1 MSESYFP
8 TSRALENLF
17 VNNPQLERV
26 EAYLNRF
33 NPIRTMRMERMEIRH
48 SAILAWLLDPAE
60 THGLGDRFLKAF
72 LAEAYRG
79 NDGVDGPSA
88 LEIIQSD
95 LRDAEVRLEWQKI
108 DIFIL
113 SPRNGW
119 AFIIEN
125 KFDSSQHS
133 NQLQRYLDKV
143 RAIYRGS
150 RELRI
155 CGVLLTL
162 REEVAKV
169 PPFVEIR
176 YEVICGFLPRFLE
189 QEAHVMRPEIAVFIR
204 QYIEIIE
211 EAAGMS
217 SERNE
222 MVKLARELYRSH
234 KKVLDF
240 VIEHGAA
247 TELSLAVEELFGA
260 DPQLLEVTQIGR
272 RAQGFCYG
280 DLHRDGVSFL
290 PQDWVRAM
298 GGKSVHWTG
307 CENWWLGFPVICWIS
322 LVAGKDGARGQLRLY
337 AEVGPLTDHAV
348 RAALIGAIEEK
359 AKSGGIKRIR
369 FLQGAAKESSRS
381 SKFFKD
387 NSAEIG
393 DIHDPEGIREGM
405 EQLLERFH
413 AEFEAV
419 AEALRML
426 DVRQPAA
433 E

>member
-1 MSESYFP
+1 MSESDLP
-8 TSRALENLF
+8 NSRALEDLF
-17 VNNPQLERV
+17 VNNPRLERV

-33 NPIRTMRMERMEIRH
+33 NPIRIMKMERREIRH

-60 THGLGDRFLKAF
+60 SHGLGDRFLKAF

-79 NDGVDGPSA
+79 NNGIDGPSA

-95 LRDAEVRLEWQKI
+95 LRDAEVRLEWQNI
-108 DIFIL
+108 DIFIF
-113 SPRNGW
+113 SPRNAW

-143 RAIYRGS
+143 RAIYRERTG
-150 RELRI
+150 LRI

-162 REEVAKV
+162 REEAAQV
-169 PPFVEIR
+169 PSFVEIR
-176 YEVICGFLPRFLE
+176 YETICGFLPRFLE
-189 QEAHVMRPEIAVFIR
+189 QEAHVLRPEIAVFIR

-211 EAAGMS
+211 EAADMS
-217 SERNE
+217 SEHKE
-222 MVKLARELYRSH
+222 MVRLARELYRSH

-247 TELSLAVEELFGA
+247 TELSLAVEALFGA
-260 DPQLLEVTQIGR
+260 DPQLLEVTHLGR

-298 GGKSVHWTG
+298 GGKPGRWAG
-307 CENWWLGFPVICWIS
+307 CENWWLGFPVTCWIS
-322 LVAGKDGARGQLRLY
+322 LVAGQDGAKGQLRLH
-337 AEVGPLTDHAV
+337 AEVGPLTDHSV
-348 RAALIGAIEEK
+348 RAALIGAIEDR
-359 AKSGGIKRIR
+359 AKSGGLKRIR
-369 FLQGAAKESSRS
+369 FQQGAAKEGKKF

-393 DIHDPEGIREGM
+393 DIHNPEGIREGM
-405 EQLLERFH
+405 ERLLERFH
-413 AEFEAV
+413 AEFVAV
-419 AEALRML
+419 AEVLKTL